1 MEFVTAIVPPAVLV
15 AVVIY
20 MMRDLKADMRDLR
33 AELGVKLDKLG
44 VQLDKLADDH
54 NNLSRELSELRG
66 AVQGGRHR
74 AD

>member
-33 AELGVKLDKLG
+33 AELGAK
-44 VQLDKLADDH
+44 LDKLADDH

-66 AVQGGRHR
+66 AMNAGRR
-74 AD
+74 LAD